1 MLYII
6 CRVFRQDQ
14 QQQNLEQQLME
25 ERKWERQRQEQH
37 LRQTEDYLSRQQVR
51 NDCTFIQLCLICV
64 FVESCLLQELV
75 DFGLELYILHVFVS

>member
-75 DFGLELYILHVFVS
+75 DIGLELYILRVFVS